1 MMAGVADAAGPARL
15 VDLERYPLFD
25 AEALAPVVVA
35 ARNGMAKTGA
45 AELAG
50 FIRPDAMD
58 ELLADAESLAPLAW
72 RSAGVGSAYLAPP
85 PDDLPDAHPRRWVG
99 PRSLGA
105 VAYDL
110 FPSASPLRALYEWDP
125 LMNLVATILGL
136 GQIYRYADTCGALNL
151 AVMTEGD
158 ELQWHYDQTD
168 FVVSLALQDSVG
180 GGEFEVVPN
189 LRTAEDEHYPEVAKV
204 LAGDRS
210 RVVTLDMT
218 PGTLLVFDGRCSLH
232 RVSPVVGPVDRY
244 VGLLSYDTKPGTVSS
259 DHLRRVRYGR
269 EPGGAG

>member
-1 MMAGVADAAGPARL
+1 MMSGVADAAGPARL

-25 AEALAPVVVA
+25 PEALAPVLEG
-35 ARNGMAKTGA
+35 ARAGMVEVGT

-50 FIRPDAMD
+50 FVRPEAME
-58 ELLADAESLAPLAW
+58 ELLADARALAPLAW
-72 RSAGVGSAYLAPP
+72 RSAGDGSAYLAPP
-85 PDDLPDAHPRRWVG
+85 PDDLPDAHPRRWLG

-110 FPSASPLRALYEWDP
+110 FPASSPLRELYEWDV
-125 LMNLVATILGL
+125 LKDFVGAIVRLGE
-136 GQIYRYADTCGALNL
+136 IYRYADTCGALNL

-168 FVVSLALQDSVG
+168 FVVSLALQDSEAG
-180 GGEFEVVPN
+180 GDFEVVPN
-189 LRTAEDEHYPEVAKV
+189 LRSADDEHYPEVAKV
-204 LAGDRS
+204 LAGDRA

-232 RVSPVVGPVDRY
+232 RVSPVIGPVDRY
-244 VGLLSYDTKPGTVSS
+244 VGLLSYDTRPGTVSS
-259 DHLRRVRYGR
+259 EHLRRVRYGR
-269 EPGGAG
+269 EPAGAG